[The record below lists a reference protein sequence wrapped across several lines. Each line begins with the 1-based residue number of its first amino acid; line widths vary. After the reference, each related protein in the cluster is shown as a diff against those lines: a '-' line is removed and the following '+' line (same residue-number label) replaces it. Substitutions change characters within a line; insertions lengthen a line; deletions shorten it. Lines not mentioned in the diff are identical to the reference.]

1 MQKHGIAPA
10 PARSKPYS
18 RLGRF
23 QRSVVDTA
31 WLVFGVLCGAF
42 LALAIP
48 TTYWF
53 YTIPKRYRENR
64 KRLAHLVEK

>member
-1 MQKHGIAPA
+1 LRRAI
-10 PARSKPYS
+10 
-18 RLGRF
+18 
-23 QRSVVDTA
+23 VVADEV
-31 WLVFGVLCGAF
+31 WLVAGALCGIF

-64 KRLAHLVEK
+64 KRLAYLVEK

>member
-1 MQKHGIAPA
+1 
-10 PARSKPYS
+10 
-18 RLGRF
+18 
-23 QRSVVDTA
+23 VVDTV
-31 WLVFGVLCGAF
+31 WLVFGVFCGGL

>member
-1 MQKHGIAPA
+1 
-10 PARSKPYS
+10 
-18 RLGRF
+18 
-23 QRSVVDTA
+23 VVDVY
-31 WLVFGVLCGAF
+31 WLVFGVMCGAF

-64 KRLAHLVEK
+64 KRLPPLVEK